1 MIQFLKDLLMF
12 PFYLLYTFY
21 GMFLLLINNIKW
33 YWTGKGL
40 D

>member
-1 MIQFLKDLLMF
+1 MNIIKDILLF

-21 GMFLLLINNIKW
+21 GCFLLLINNIKW